1 MRTVTKRVLVTG
13 GAGFLGSHLC
23 ERLVAQ
29 GHDVLCVDNY
39 FTGRKDNI
47 ADLLSAPLFEAMR
60 HDVTH
65 PLFVEVDEI
74 YNLAC
79 PASPIHYQFDPVQT
93 TKTSVIGA
101 INMLGLA
108 KRVKAKIL
116 QASTSEVY
124 GDPTMHPQSES
135 YRGNVNPIGPRAC
148 YDEGKRCAETLFF
161 DYHRQHKVAIRV
173 VRIFNTYGPRMHPND
188 GRVVSNFIVQALKN
202 EPITLYGDGSQT
214 RAFCYVDDLIEG
226 FLRMMAMPD
235 EVIGPV
241 NLGNPVETSVAE
253 LAQLVIEL
261 TGSRSKL
268 VRRPLPVDDPI
279 QRCPDISEAEKLL
292 KWQPKTPLRSGLQRT
307 IQYFDQLLT
316 GLGDIR
322 KPAAVAAE

>member
-1 MRTVTKRVLVTG
+1 MQTISKRILVTG

-23 ERLVAQ
+23 ERLLAR

-39 FTGRKDNI
+39 FTGRKDNV
-47 ADLLSAPLFEAMR
+47 AQLLQDPHFEAMR

-101 INMLGLA
+101 IIMLGLA
-108 KRVKAKIL
+108 KRLKAKIL

-124 GDPTMHPQSES
+124 GDPTLHPQPES

-161 DYHRQHKVAIRV
+161 DYHRQHKVRIRV

-202 EPITLYGDGSQT
+202 EPITLYGDGTQT

-226 FLRMMAMPD
+226 FLRMMDAPD
-235 EVIGPV
+235 TVIGPM

-253 LAQLVIEL
+253 LAQMVIDL
-261 TGSRSKL
+261 TGSRSEITHKA
-268 VRRPLPVDDPI
+268 LPIDDPI
-279 QRCPDISEAEKLL
+279 QRCPDISQAKSVLNWEPRTALKAGLERTIAYFDKLL
-292 KWQPKTPLRSGLQRT
+292 SESGEIT
-307 IQYFDQLLT
+307 
-316 GLGDIR
+316 
-322 KPAAVAAE
+322 KPESVAA